1 MRCQVVR
8 SQLSAYLEDELEV
21 AQRRVVEDHVR
32 QCVRCQGELVLLQRT
47 IALLRGLDDVE
58 VPPSLSAAIQAGIRP
73 RRRRWWREVASWLFF
88 PIHVKLPIQ
97 AVALLLVS
105 LGAVYLYRT
114 TPELSQAPQPP
125 VATESAPQGE
135 AVPWTAAGRA
145 DRLDRAARQ
154 EAAEKPSGQREP
166 QKERKVAEQEDAAA
180 RALRKSAPDPV
191 ASAKPAEEREAFR
204 ERDIGARVLRK
215 EVPAGATI
223 AAPVQDVTLET
234 SDPARAI
241 ARIIEIVS
249 ALEGKVEVKEERHL
263 ILMIP
268 AKAYSHLLT
277 ALKDSGYALSP
288 PTESPPAPSPEG
300 TVALSL
306 RLIP

>member
-1 MRCQVVR
+1 MRCQDVR
-8 SQLSAYLEDELEV
+8 SQLSTYLEDELEM

-47 IALLRGLDDVE
+47 IALLRGLDEVE

-73 RRRRWWREVASWLFF
+73 RRGGWWREVASWLFF

-105 LGAVYLYRT
+105 LGAVYLYRSA
-114 TPELSQAPQPP
+114 PEFSPQPP
-125 VATESAPQGE
+125 VTTESAPRSE
-135 AVPWTAAGRA
+135 AVPSTAAGRA
-145 DRLDRAARQ
+145 DRLDLAARQ
-154 EAAEKPSGQREP
+154 EAAEKSSGQREA
-166 QKERKVAEQEDAAA
+166 QKERKVPEQEDAAA
-180 RALRKSAPDPV
+180 RALRKSAPESA
-191 ASAKPAEEREAFR
+191 ASAKPAEEREALR

-215 EVPAGATI
+215 EAPAGATI
-223 AAPVQDVTLET
+223 PAPLQDVMLET

-241 ARIIEIVS
+241 ARITEIVS

-268 AKAYSHLLT
+268 AKAYSHFLT
-277 ALKDSGYALSP
+277 ALKDSGYAVSP

-300 TVALSL
+300 TVTLSL
-306 RLIP
+306 RLTP